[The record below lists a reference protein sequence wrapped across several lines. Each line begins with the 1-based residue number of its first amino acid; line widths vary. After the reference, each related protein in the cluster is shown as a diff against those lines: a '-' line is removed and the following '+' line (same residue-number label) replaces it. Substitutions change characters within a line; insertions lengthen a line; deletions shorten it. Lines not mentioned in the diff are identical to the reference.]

1 MAVVIRFAR
10 HGSKGNPFYR
20 LVAADKQYPRDGRY
34 LEKLGTYDPKSKKA
48 DLKADRI
55 KHWISSGAK
64 ASETVGRLL
73 VKNGITTQAV

>member
-10 HGSKGNPFYR
+10 HGAANSPFYR

-48 DLKADRI
+48 NLNADRI
-55 KHWISSGAK
+55 QYWLAKGAK
-64 ASETVGRLL
+64 ASDTVGRILS
-73 VKNGITTQAV
+73 KNGVAKSA